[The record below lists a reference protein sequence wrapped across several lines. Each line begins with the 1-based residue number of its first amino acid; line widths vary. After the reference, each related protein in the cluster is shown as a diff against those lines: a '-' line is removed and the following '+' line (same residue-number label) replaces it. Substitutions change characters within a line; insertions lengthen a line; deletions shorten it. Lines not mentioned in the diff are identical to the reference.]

1 MNLLS
6 EQAQFY
12 KQILVS
18 FFSKWYFKIKYCSIK
33 YTLFML
39 SLDIFTQEIVI
50 KTINKHVHA
59 SPLPRLV
66 GVSNLEH
73 APVDLTC
80 VRKGR

>member
-12 KQILVS
+12 KQILVG

-33 YTLFML
+33 YTLFIL

-50 KTINKHVHA
+50 KTINKHVHT
-59 SPLPRLV
+59 SPLPR
-66 GVSNLEH
+66 
-73 APVDLTC
+73 C
-80 VRKGR
+80 Q